1 MGIGRAWRQPQ
12 STGENERQR
21 GPPADAKRPSP
32 ARRIRPPGELDRL
45 RMNQPELSQAAESTQ
60 GRFYTILDANELLDD
75 LPSGVGVI
83 GGGGPGGGGARIPPA
98 ATSRVSLGSPMPAI
112 KLWNTWWIF
121 ALVMF
126 LLTSEWVLRKRKH
139 LL

>member
-1 MGIGRAWRQPQ
+1 MAGFGPLIQYSYRAPDGRVAGDSSPLQTNVPGG
-12 STGENERQR
+12 SVLAGVR
-21 GPPADAKRPSP
+21 G
-32 ARRIRPPGELDRL
+32 
-45 RMNQPELSQAAESTQ
+45 
-60 GRFYTILDANELLDD
+60 ANDLLED
-75 LPSGVGVI
+75 LPSGVGVS
-83 GGGGPGGGGARIPPA
+83 GGGGPGGSGGSARIPPA
-98 ATSRVSLGSPMPAI
+98 AAGRVSLGSPMPAI